1 MREMENCG
9 NVHRESMYYS
19 GKQYEQKFLEGT
31 PLAQQL
37 VLSCLNTEEAPDTAM
52 KLKSFSLGHTHTQF
66 SMQLWGCATPR
77 TQLKHSYPGIQP
89 KLVKC
94 LRQEYLNL
102 CTSIPLL

>member
-1 MREMENCG
+1 MENCG

-37 VLSCLNTEEAPDTAM
+37 VLSCLNTEEAPATAM

-66 SMQLWGCATPR
+66 SMQLWGACYSQDPVKTLLPR
-77 TQLKHSYPGIQP
+77 NPAKAS
-89 KLVKC
+89 
-94 LRQEYLNL
+94 
-102 CTSIPLL
+102 